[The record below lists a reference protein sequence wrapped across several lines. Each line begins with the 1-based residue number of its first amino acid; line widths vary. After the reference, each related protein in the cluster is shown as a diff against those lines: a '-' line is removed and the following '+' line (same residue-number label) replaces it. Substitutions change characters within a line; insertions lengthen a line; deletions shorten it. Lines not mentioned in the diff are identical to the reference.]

1 MGNRSSI
8 RLVAN
13 ESNIAGLLL
22 VVAGRDPCF
31 GSQIITAL
39 ESLDMAGVV
48 GLPLHALRDS
58 VIFTRILLSLVY
70 LGNFC
75 FHLDTFCALGD

>member
-13 ESNIAGLLL
+13 ENNIAGLLL

-31 GSQIITAL
+31 GSQ
-39 ESLDMAGVV
+39 SLRCLAGVL
-48 GLPLHALRDS
+48 GHPLHALHDG
-58 VIFTRILLSLVY
+58 VPFTRSLLSLVY
-70 LGNFC
+70 SGNC
-75 FHLDTFCALGD
+75 CCLLNTVLALDE